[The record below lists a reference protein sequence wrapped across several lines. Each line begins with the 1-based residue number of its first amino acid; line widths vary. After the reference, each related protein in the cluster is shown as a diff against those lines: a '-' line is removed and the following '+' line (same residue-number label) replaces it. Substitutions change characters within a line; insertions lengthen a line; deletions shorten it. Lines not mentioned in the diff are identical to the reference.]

1 MKFGKAVS
9 NLGKQA
15 GGLINDSS
23 RALTPAPVNDLLR
36 NADKRFVKAKGDV
49 GAGWESIRHGLPVGT
64 SPQEA
69 DRRNR
74 ASEETAGIQA
84 ANAHTAMLAALPQL
98 QDRQGLGTL
107 GAAGQFQA
115 TKVAQSPWEAMA
127 QRKQGL
133 DQSRAG
139 DAMATSMGAAA
150 AQTRG
155 AAGPGMA
162 NSERAGLGSMQLGA
176 QNKLGLMTQGGQQ
189 RQAIAQQGAAK
200 GLDIEQFNASQTN
213 QAGKANVGAIIQDVN
228 QQNAFNRLKFGEQMK
243 FKAGQETGAAMDKAS
258 GGKK

>member
-69 DRRNR
+69 DRMNR
-74 ASEETAGIQA
+74 ASEETKGIKA

-115 TKVAQSPWEAMA
+115 TQVAQSPWEAMA

-150 AQTRG
+150 AQARG

-176 QNKLGLMTQGGQQ
+176 QNKLGLM
-189 RQAIAQQGAAK
+189 AQQGAAK

-213 QAGKANVGAIIQDVN
+213 QAGKANVGARIQDVN